1 MPFNS
6 PTMPE
11 LISRARSDLAGSSA
25 LLRSDAEVLAR
36 VNAAASYGRY
46 AHQAY
51 IADQILP
58 DKADEDTLRRMARAR
73 LKRDRL
79 PAVAATGPAS
89 FTGAVRAV
97 LDAGTLLQREDG
109 QRFRVSLSVTLNSP
123 AGVAT
128 LEAVDAGQL
137 GNTPAGTVL
146 RSVSPVE
153 GVADTFTVLEP
164 SITGGTEQ
172 ESIEALRARVIRS
185 YRVVPHGGSTSDYE
199 TWALEVPGV
208 TRAWVRRHWMGPGT
222 VAVFIVRDGDVN
234 PIPGPEALALAFA
247 YIEGERPVTA
257 ELAVLAPVE
266 KPIQYEIKLL
276 PDSGAVRAAV
286 EAALVDLHNRES
298 DLGVSLLGTHISEAI
313 SGAAGEKD
321 HVLFSPAGNVE
332 PGANELPTFG
342 GILWR

>member
-1 MPFNS
+1 MPFNT

-36 VNAAASYGRY
+36 VLSAAAYGRY

-51 IADQILP
+51 IANQILP
-58 DKADEDTLRRMARAR
+58 DTADEDTLRRMARAR
-73 LKRDRL
+73 LKRDQL
-79 PAVAATGPAS
+79 PAVAATGPAK
-89 FTGAVRAV
+89 FTGAALAP

-109 QRFRVSLSVTLNSP
+109 QRFRVALSVTLSGTS
-123 AGVAT
+123 GVAS

-146 RSVSPVE
+146 RTVSPVL
-153 GVADTFTVLEP
+153 GVADAFTVLEP
-164 SITGGTEQ
+164 GIAGGTEQ
-172 ESIEALRARVIRS
+172 ESLETLRARVIRS
-185 YRVVPHGGSTSDYE
+185 YKIIPHGGSSDDYE

-222 VAVFIVRDGDVN
+222 VGVFIVRDGDLG
-234 PIPGPEALALAFA
+234 PIPGPDALAFAKA

-257 ELAVLAPVE
+257 EVGMFAPAE

-276 PDSGAVRAAV
+276 PDSGVVRSAV
-286 EAALVDLHNRES
+286 ENALVDLHNRES
-298 DLGVSLLGTHISEAI
+298 DLGVTLLGTHISEAI
-313 SGAAGEKD
+313 SGATGEKD
-321 HVLFSPAGNVE
+321 HVLHSPVGDVVPA
-332 PGANELPTFG
+332 ANELLTFG

>member
-1 MPFNS
+1 MPFS
-6 PTMPE
+6 TPTMPE

-36 VNAAASYGRY
+36 VNSAASYGRY
-46 AHQAY
+46 AHQSY

-58 DKADEDTLRRMARAR
+58 DTADEDTLRRMARAR

-79 PAVAATGPAS
+79 PAVPGTGAAK
-89 FTGAVRAV
+89 FTGAAKAV

-109 QRFRVSLSVTLNSP
+109 QRFRVSLSVTLSGP
-123 AGVAT
+123 TGVVSI
-128 LEAVDAGQL
+128 EAVDAGQL

-164 SITGGTEQ
+164 GISGGTEQ
-172 ESIEALRARVIRS
+172 ESIEALRTRVIRS
-185 YRVVPHGGSTSDYE
+185 YRVVPHGGSASDYE

-208 TRAWVRRHWMGPGT
+208 TRAWVRRYWMGPGT
-222 VAVFIVRDGDVN
+222 VAVFFVRDLDIN
-234 PIPGPEALALAFA
+234 AIPGPEALAQVKA

-257 ELAVLAPVE
+257 EVAVLPPKE
-266 KPIQYEIKLL
+266 KLVQYEIKLT
-276 PDSGAVRAAV
+276 PDGAVVRSAV
-286 EAALVDLHNRES
+286 EAALVELHTRES
-298 DLGVSLLGTHISEAI
+298 DLGGTLLHSHIREAI

-321 HVLFSPAGNVE
+321 HTLISPAGDVVAA
-332 PGANELPTFG
+332 ANELPSFG
-342 GILWR
+342 GIVWR